1 MRLLSDIGLAIV
13 IGNYADI
20 EALAYKS
27 APPQSSQIFALTKYG
42 RSGPGCSKLT
52 TSLVNVLLKFQT
64 LITQICQKFLLKKFS
79 VFGYEVLKHLTS

>member
-42 RSGPGCSKLT
+42 RSGPECSKLT

-64 LITQICQKFLLKKFS
+64 LITQICQNFLLKKVS